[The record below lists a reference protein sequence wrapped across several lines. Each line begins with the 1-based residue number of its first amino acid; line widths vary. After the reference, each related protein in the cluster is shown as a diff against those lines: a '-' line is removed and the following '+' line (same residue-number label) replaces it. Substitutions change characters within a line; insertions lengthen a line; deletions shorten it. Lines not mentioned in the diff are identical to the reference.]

1 MDWDSV
7 LYGRSWFP
15 DNKCWHVWF
24 LVQCL
29 NNYWMDCDYVVL
41 LILWVFMYV
50 KVITYLAKYP
60 NIYLVNWPKM
70 WFRPSCPP
78 LDESYWLVMFFFSSS
93 ATMRVT
99 LTSWM
104 DYGAIWR
111 GWSFRHSIF
120 CSLCFK
126 LLTKM
131 LWSDPLSDWNH
142 LPVNISSLSLFGLF
156 NVIIWLIFKILFSH
170 LKQTACFQ

>member
-15 DNKCWHVWF
+15 DNKCSHVWF

-99 LTSWM
+99 LTSPH
-104 DYGAIWR
+104 
-111 GWSFRHSIF
+111 GWIMVQFDEDDHSDIQF
-120 CSLCFK
+120 FVLYASNYSLRCS
-126 LLTKM
+126 
-131 LWSDPLSDWNH
+131 DQ
-142 LPVNISSLSLFGLF
+142 
-156 NVIIWLIFKILFSH
+156 ILF
-170 LKQTACFQ
+170 LIGIIYL